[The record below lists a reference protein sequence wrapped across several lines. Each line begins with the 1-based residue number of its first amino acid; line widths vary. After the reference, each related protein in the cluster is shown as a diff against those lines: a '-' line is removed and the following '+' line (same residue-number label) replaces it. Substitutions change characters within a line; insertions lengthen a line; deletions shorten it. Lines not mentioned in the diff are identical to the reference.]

1 MLALEQT
8 GSHGCDSAEYLALRI
23 NDVPPAVRAFRAGYE
38 RTHE

>member
-1 MLALEQT
+1 MLALQQAS
-8 GSHGCDSAEYLALRI
+8 GDRRDPAQDLASRV